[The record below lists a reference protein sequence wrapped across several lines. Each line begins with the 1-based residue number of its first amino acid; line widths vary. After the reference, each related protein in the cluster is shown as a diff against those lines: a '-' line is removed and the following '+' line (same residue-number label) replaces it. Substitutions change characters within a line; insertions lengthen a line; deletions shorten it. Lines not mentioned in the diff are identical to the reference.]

1 MPMSE
6 VIYTP
11 QSDLYK
17 KSLDDSDRSGT
28 ERNIQKP
35 PLGLTP
41 KWIIDE
47 HRMQDIHEA
56 IMRYNQAH
64 KEIPS
69 EWIQEY
75 ISLCNV

>member
-1 MPMSE
+1 MPTLDEVNEYRRYISE
-6 VIYTP
+6 S
-11 QSDLYK
+11 QK
-17 KSLDDSDRSGT
+17 
-28 ERNIQKP
+28 EKP

-56 IMRYNQAH
+56 IMRYKEAH

-69 EWIQEY
+69 EWIEEY